1 MSAAEAA
8 QAAARCPRETFRH
21 TLALLNVNAPAAPD
35 ILLHAAAHIV
45 SDPRASYAALTAFAR
60 ATVAAAGTASDGGL
74 TPIGEAHCQRIARI
88 IIAEANRRENHA

>member
-1 MSAAEAA
+1 MSAALNAPPA
-8 QAAARCPRETFRH
+8 QPCPREAFRH
-21 TLALLNVNAPAAPD
+21 ALAQMNVNAPAAPD
-35 ILLHAAAHIV
+35 ILLHAAAHII
-45 SDPRASYAALTAFAR
+45 SDPRAGYAALTAFAR